1 MKTFARRALLPA
13 VVAALALGTP
23 ATAGA
28 ATTAN
33 ATATTTAATGTWAAT
48 LYDPYGQASTGKPV
62 SMGWLITSPSVYLSV
77 RNTGT
82 LPLTGQTYT
91 LVKQGL
97 IGSFTATA
105 CLGATWTASGT
116 CPTNDTE
123 YLGSTATI
131 GGTAAD
137 LPLAPGESV
146 SIKVTATRAALITV
160 TLSVSVARDQVRAA
174 STTSS

>member
-1 MKTFARRALLPA
+1 MNTFARRALLPA

-23 ATAGA
+23 ATASA

-33 ATATTTAATGTWAAT
+33 TTATAAAATGTWAAT
-48 LYDPYGQASTGKPV
+48 LYDSNGQASTGKPV
-62 SMGWLITSPSVYLSV
+62 SMSWLITSPSVYLSV

-91 LVKQGL
+91 LAKQGL

-116 CPTNDTE
+116 CPSNDTE
-123 YLGSTATI
+123 NLGSTTTT
-131 GGTAAD
+131 GGTDAD
-137 LPLAPGESV
+137 LPLAPGGSA
-146 SIKVTATRAALITV
+146 SIKITATRAALITV
-160 TLSVSVARDQVRAA
+160 TLSVSVARDQVRTA